1 MSALDVLRKGF
12 GYVLMSMG
20 VSSPTPKK
28 QAQKPAD
35 KPETKPDLG
44 SDSGSKSAGL

>member
-1 MSALDVLRKGF
+1 MSVVDVLRKGF

-28 QAQKPAD
+28 ATPKPAA
-35 KPETKPDLG
+35 KPDSGANPG
-44 SDSGSKSAGL
+44 S